1 MKCDKCGGRTEV
13 LETKQKGDRTLR
25 RRQCLHCGNRFTTRE
40 AMNDHAL
47 VSIEEALPGWLKKA
61 AKRGKPLDTEAI
73 SAAYRTDSRR
83 ARIREEQRALDR
95 KERDALRE
103 AGFDEQADA
112 LDRESLRRELE
123 GY

>member
-1 MKCDKCGGRTEV
+1 MKCEKCGGRTEV
-13 LETKQKGDRTLR
+13 LETKQRDQRTLR
-25 RRQCLHCGNRFTTRE
+25 RRQCLDCGNRFTTRE
-40 AMNDHAL
+40 ALNDQSF

-61 AKRGKPLDTEAI
+61 ARKGKPMDVIAI
-73 SAAYRTDSRR
+73 SAAIATDRRR

-95 KERDALRE
+95 KERDALRD